1 MPRASR
7 ALALALSRLC
17 ARARARG
24 AAGRAARASTRTRW
38 QCGQSAR
45 ATATPLRTAAAMGAR
60 LGGQRGANGGSGA
73 PAAGG
78 EGEGGRQ
85 VQQARAAGG
94 GGGGGGEG
102 AFGGADSRTSSFGSR
117 GSHFRA
123 EGWVERACSGDNR
136 GEGVEEGRGVQM
148 TENGGD
154 GDGGGGETAP
164 DDRSGGE
171 RSVRADSSADVTSG
185 MQHRPAATA
194 ARGQLAV
201 DVVFVGL
208 RYTVRDRRLEGAARG
223 RGCARLF
230 AGWRRS
236 DARRRGNAS
245 DRVGVAGSSAAA
257 AARSESD
264 IGEQIAGDEEKGHA
278 CQHASHTTATE
289 QETAGVGRFEILR
302 GITGYIRAGEVS
314 AVMGASGCGK
324 TTLLDVI
331 SGRATAGKVDGLLL
345 YGGGGGIGDPADAH
359 NGQGGDEGVAAGAA
373 SRGGLQH
380 PSRRFLAE
388 NVGYVE
394 QFDRLLPNLTP
405 AETLLYTAELK
416 RDVRETKR
424 ARRAAVER
432 VIATLRLH
440 SCRNVYVGDPLTK
453 GISGG
458 QAKRL
463 SIGLS
468 LVSEPRVLLL
478 DEPTTGLDAPL
489 AADVAAALHSVASTL
504 GVAVCATVHAPTS
517 KVFGMF
523 DRLMLL
529 GGNSG
534 GDVNAVPAQVFTGAR
549 ETAAGA
555 STAEASEDA
564 DSKLPDYRD
573 RGRVLYFGP
582 LGEGGA
588 CVRRYLEAQ
597 GHPFPADPGALSTA
611 EWMADVIGEKSGGD
625 DAVDDEESYVDE
637 DMRVPGDAEHEART
651 ALVTALESDARSHA
665 KVLPGAR
672 VPSETR
678 GLNLAALYMLS
689 DARRQVRRDV
699 CLIAAEQDLIV
710 DESALLGSREG
721 QSPPPVDDS
730 DLEGIVEGALSDPGQ
745 EGQAGGPSTNG
756 WLWCGHWW
764 SAEGVRTD
772 PSKRQQPSQLRA
784 IAVLL
789 RYRGLRNLR
798 SPRWIAP
805 RLMDKIVYAL
815 VTMSLF
821 WGVAARTDPGSIQST
836 VAVLFQLTALTA
848 FSAAIYVPQLFLER
862 PVFYRER
869 ADGLY
874 RTPTYLAYNLIQEFG
889 FAIVGALAFVSI
901 VFWSIGFSD
910 RGNFGVFLLIY
921 YLSFIM
927 SISAAYLAAAAMP
940 ALELANALVPLYMAF
955 NLFFAGFLLPLPQ
968 IPQGWHWYT
977 FINPLRFAFTSWL
990 VEQYEGTDFV
1000 IIDGQTVL
1008 EYYGV
1013 EGETLALLMVYLA
1026 LFTVVFVCLAL
1037 AALTFIRHGSR

>member
-1 MPRASR
+1 
-7 ALALALSRLC
+7 
-17 ARARARG
+17 
-24 AAGRAARASTRTRW
+24 
-38 QCGQSAR
+38 
-45 ATATPLRTAAAMGAR
+45 
-60 LGGQRGANGGSGA
+60 
-73 PAAGG
+73 
-78 EGEGGRQ
+78 
-85 VQQARAAGG
+85 
-94 GGGGGGEG
+94 
-102 AFGGADSRTSSFGSR
+102 
-117 GSHFRA
+117 
-123 EGWVERACSGDNR
+123 
-136 GEGVEEGRGVQM
+136 M

-208 RYTVRDRRLEGAARG
+208 RYTVRDRRLEGAGRG
-223 RGCARLF
+223 RGSA
-230 AGWRRS
+230 
-236 DARRRGNAS
+236 ARRRGNAS
-245 DRVGVAGSSAAA
+245 DHVGVAGSSAAA
-257 AARSESD
+257 ADRSESD
-264 IGEQIAGDEEKGHA
+264 IGGRNAGDEEKGHA

-324 TTLLDVI
+324 TTLLDVL

-345 YGGGGGIGDPADAH
+345 YGGGGGVDPADAH
-359 NGQGGDEGVAAGAA
+359 SGQGGDEGVVAGAA
-373 SRGGLQH
+373 SRGGLQR

-534 GDVNAVPAQVFTGAR
+534 GDVNAIPAQVFTGAR

-555 STAEASEDA
+555 STAEASEDS

-597 GHPFPADPGALSTA
+597 GYPFPADPGALSTA

-625 DAVDDEESYVDE
+625 DAVDDEESNVDE
-637 DMRVPGDAEHEART
+637 EMRVPGDAEHETRT
-651 ALVTALESDARSHA
+651 APVTALE
-665 KVLPGAR
+665 
-672 VPSETR
+672 
-678 GLNLAALYMLS
+678 N
-689 DARRQVRRDV
+689 
-699 CLIAAEQDLIV
+699 
-710 DESALLGSREG
+710 
-721 QSPPPVDDS
+721 
-730 DLEGIVEGALSDPGQ
+730 
-745 EGQAGGPSTNG
+745 
-756 WLWCGHWW
+756 
-764 SAEGVRTD
+764 

-968 IPQGWHWYT
+968 IPQGWYWYT

-1000 IIDGQTVL
+1000 VIDGQTVL